1 MSFFMASVMGILL
14 CAGAGAVIGA
24 VVTRVRTDGG
34 RDL

>member
-1 MSFFMASVMGILL
+1 MSFFMTAVMGVLM

-34 RDL
+34 RER